1 MKRTL
6 AFAASLLLL
15 GACSSDGYT
24 IRGKIAGLDN
34 PYVYLLRYTGE
45 VEVIDSAKVTKGD
58 FVFRDFDEEGNEIV
72 SIMFEMKNEADD
84 STHRKTNESHFK
96 KLDADRRKKGCEYA
110 VLVSLL
116 EPDNELYAAGITDV
130 SYRFEKMYVIR
141 PQFFIPLAAQYSRPE
156 EKNRNVG
163 IVLSGLLTGILA
175 SRVVSGAVGEWLG
188 WREMYVMATGLMTL
202 SAIAAFR
209 ILPDTRPNFSGSY
222 GALMRSLFTLLRQ
235 YPLLRLY
242 SVRAAFAFGALL
254 CFWASLAFKMAQAP
268 FHAGSDIVGILGLC
282 GIAGALTATVAGKY
296 ITRVG
301 IHRFNCIG
309 ALLQFIAWALF
320 LFGAE
325 SYASFVFGIV
335 AIDIGMQCI
344 QLSNQAPLFGL
355 CPAASNRINTIFM
368 STYFAGGTLGTFL
381 SGAAWAHF
389 GWPGVVAAGALLSA
403 ASLSLTL
410 LSGK

>member
-1 MKRTL
+1 MKTMLKEDAGLPRRLLYTL
-6 AFAASLLLL
+6 AVISGVSVANLYYNQPLLDMIRQDLGISTLAANHIALYSQAGYALGLLFLIPLADLVSRRRILLAVFALLILSLAATAAASDIRAIHGFSLVI
-15 GACSSDGYT
+15 GICS
-24 IRGKIAGLDN
+24 
-34 PYVYLLRYTGE
+34 V
-45 VEVIDSAKVTKGD
+45 V
-58 FVFRDFDEEGNEIV
+58 
-72 SIMFEMKNEADD
+72 
-84 STHRKTNESHFK
+84 
-96 KLDADRRKKGCEYA
+96 
-110 VLVSLL
+110 
-116 EPDNELYAAGITDV
+116 
-130 SYRFEKMYVIR
+130 

-222 GALMRSLFTLLRQ
+222 GALMRSHFTLLRQ

-389 GWPGVVAAGALLSA
+389 GWPGVVAAGALLTA